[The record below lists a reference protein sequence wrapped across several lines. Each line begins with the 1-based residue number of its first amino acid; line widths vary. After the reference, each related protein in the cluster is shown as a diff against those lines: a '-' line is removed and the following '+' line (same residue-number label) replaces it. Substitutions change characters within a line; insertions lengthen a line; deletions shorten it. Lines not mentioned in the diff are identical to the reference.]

1 MILHDL
7 YWLSI
12 KERIVY
18 KLLMLVHKILNN
30 QAPMYLIFLSDLYVP
45 WKTGLR
51 SANLDL
57 LLLQR
62 KDNLTNKTYGCR
74 AIYVLLFNGM
84 QIRKSNSLVFNCS
97 ER

>member
-45 WKTGLR
+45 WKN
-51 SANLDL
+51 SEL
-57 LLLQR
+57 LCFLS
-62 KDNLTNKTYGCR
+62 YGCCLNND
-74 AIYVLLFNGM
+74 ILYP
-84 QIRKSNSLVFNCS
+84 QQTC
-97 ER
+97 